1 MTQASRELAQKV
13 RWRLVVPTI
22 LFIFLSSLDR
32 ANVSFAALQMNM
44 DLGFSPSTY
53 GFGAGILFFGY
64 LTGQYPSILLFQKI
78 GFKFWVAGLAIIWG
92 IASTAMAFI
101 HTPME
106 FYVLRVI
113 IGIAEGGLAPGI
125 VLYLSQFATE
135 KERATTFALPMLAI
149 PLSIILGGP
158 LSGFLLDMQ
167 APGEMAGWRW
177 MFLAEGTPTILLGL
191 FSLFYFPNTPQQAKW
206 LSTEE
211 KQWLAAN
218 STNHSKDG
226 EKLTND
232 WSVALSPIVWSSSLL
247 WFCLLAGAY
256 GIMFW
261 LPQVVQHMS
270 GISAFEIGL
279 VNALPWLGVGIGI
292 YFNSAHSDKTE
303 ERFWHIGLPSAISAL
318 AIVAAVASGH
328 GLLSLVMLFVTGLG
342 LGAAQGAF
350 WALPTT
356 LFTPAS
362 MAIGVV
368 TINIAGN
375 TSGAIISQVI
385 GYIREQSGSYVAP
398 ILLVASLLFCASMIV
413 LLIRLKLVTGLV
425 READ

>member
-1 MTQASRELAQKV
+1 MIQVQRELAIKV
-13 RWRLVVPTI
+13 RWRLVIPTI

-32 ANVSFAALQMNM
+32 ANVSFAALQMNV
-44 DLGFSPSTY
+44 DLGFSPATY

-64 LTGQYPSILLFQKI
+64 LAGQYPSILLCQKY
-78 GFKFWVAGLAIIWG
+78 GFKLWISGLAVVWG
-92 IASTAMAFI
+92 AASATMAFI

-106 FYVLRVI
+106 FYVIRVI

-158 LSGFLLDMQ
+158 LSGYLLDMQ

-191 FSLFYFPNTPQQAKW
+191 ASLFYFPNTPREAKW
-206 LSTEE
+206 LTNEE
-211 KQWLAAN
+211 KNWLAAN
-218 STNHSKDG
+218 STNHTKEG
-226 EKLTND
+226 EKPIND
-232 WSVALSPIVWSSSLL
+232 WSVIMSPIVWASALL

-270 GISAFEIGL
+270 GLSAFEIGL
-279 VNALPWLGVGIGI
+279 VNALPWMGVGLGV
-292 YFNSAHSDKTE
+292 YFNSAHSDKTG

-318 AIVAAVASGH
+318 AIIAATASGY
-328 GLLSLVMLFVTGLG
+328 GVLSLSLLFIAGLG

-350 WALPTT
+350 WALPTA

-375 TSGAIISQVI
+375 TSGAIISQII
-385 GYIREQSGSYVAP
+385 GYIREQSGGYFAP
-398 ILLVASLLFCASMIV
+398 ILLVASLMFCASVIV
-413 LLIRLKLVTGLV
+413 LLIRLKLADDRV
-425 READ
+425 REAN